1 MSLRKVCRETQ
12 VPSKALFYFV
22 EEEKTGIAPVKIIL
36 EKERV
41 AVGNLVTVNWQGEI
55 VPAEILALHGEF

>member
-1 MSLRKVCRETQ
+1 M
-12 VPSKALFYFV
+12 PSKALFYFV